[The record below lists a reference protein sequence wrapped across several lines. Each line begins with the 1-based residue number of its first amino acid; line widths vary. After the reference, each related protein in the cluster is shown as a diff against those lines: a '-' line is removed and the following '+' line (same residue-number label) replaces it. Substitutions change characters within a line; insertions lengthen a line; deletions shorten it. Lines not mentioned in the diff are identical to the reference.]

1 MFPHCGRRIMVI
13 TRASQARDAGSIPVA
28 RSIAISNVA
37 ISGVFLCSKSRI
49 RNLQAKQCL
58 FIAKQVDIG

>member
-37 ISGVFLCSKSRI
+37 IGGVFYLRGMQNG
-49 RNLQAKQCL
+49 RA
-58 FIAKQVDIG
+58 GP